1 MEFAT
6 ELVTVRKRIVERE
19 IIVEMEI
26 ISFDWRIFSK
36 FLLKMNFQEFFIK
49 RNASRGANCNLSLSL
64 KKMLRK

>member
-1 MEFAT
+1 
-6 ELVTVRKRIVERE
+6 
-19 IIVEMEI
+19 MEI